1 MRSVERDS
9 ANDEKNDCGND
20 GVDDGVNDGANDG
33 VNTSHLRKRK
43 QSLTHESQANSRAG
57 Q

>member
-20 GVDDGVNDGANDG
+20 SANDSA
-33 VNTSHLRKRK
+33 NTSLIHERK
-43 QSLTHESQANSRAG
+43 QSLTHES
-57 Q
+57 